1 MTSGKLM
8 KWIKKKL
15 GIVSPSDYWPIVS
28 KKVNEDFW
36 EGWSEGLRWI
46 KENEKGKEG

>member
-8 KWIKKKL
+8 KWIRKKL

-28 KKVNEDFW
+28 KKINENFG
-36 EGWSEGLRWI
+36 EG
-46 KENEKGKEG
+46 